1 MYSNIFQLIINVQII
16 KDILMKSEVLSTVNQ
31 EFTWLSNNIDK
42 IKVMIIQ
49 F

>member
-1 MYSNIFQLIINVQII
+1 
-16 KDILMKSEVLSTVNQ
+16 MKSEVLSTVNQ

-49 F
+49 FQTLKEETFQHKNLN